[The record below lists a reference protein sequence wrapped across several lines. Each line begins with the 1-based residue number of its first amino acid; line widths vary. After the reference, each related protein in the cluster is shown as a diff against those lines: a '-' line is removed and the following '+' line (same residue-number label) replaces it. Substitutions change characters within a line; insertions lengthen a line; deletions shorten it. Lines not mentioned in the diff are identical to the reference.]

1 MTGEWHL
8 ADADATDR
16 LGRAL
21 GGLLEPGDVVTLSGP
36 LGSGKTSLARGAL
49 AAVGLTGEAAS
60 PSFPIVIAYD
70 PPEVRLPVWHVD
82 LYRIDDPAEIE
93 ELALGDARAMAALL
107 IEWPDRGG
115 STWPDALSLSLAPK
129 AGGGRRLTW
138 QAGAAWGN
146 RWPPARR

>member
-16 LGRAL
+16 LGQAL
-21 GGLLEPGDVVTLSGP
+21 GALLERGDVVTLSGP

-49 AAVGLTGEAAS
+49 AALGLAGDAPS

-70 PPEVRLPVWHVD
+70 PPEVRLPMWHVD
-82 LYRIDDPAEIE
+82 LYRIDDPADLE
-93 ELALGDARAMAALL
+93 ELGLNDARAAAALL
-107 IEWPDRGG
+107 IEWPERGS
-115 STWPDALSLSLAPK
+115 STWPDALALTLTPDE
-129 AGGGRRLTW
+129 GGGRRLTW
-138 QAGAAWGN
+138 QAGAAWEN